1 MDQMESTNSSPS
13 DPQAS
18 VEAASSAV
26 NQDFPDQS
34 FAERFESLLPR
45 IQERWPDVAKQTLEA
60 TRGSL
65 DEMVRVLSDQ
75 SAESST
81 YRIREQLEELLDT
94 AGDKTREFADNLEPL
109 EKRLEAL
116 LDELNTTLRPRIERP
131 VRARPL
137 LAVSVA
143 AGIGLL
149 IGMVVSGGR
158 RS

>member
-1 MDQMESTNSSPS
+1 MESMNSSLP

-18 VEAASSAV
+18 VETAPSK
-26 NQDFPDQS
+26 NQDFSEQS
-34 FAERFESLLPR
+34 FSDRFESLLPR

-75 SAESST
+75 TSNSST
-81 YRIREQLEELLDT
+81 NKVREQLEELIET
-94 AGDKTREFADNLEPL
+94 AGDKTRDFADSLEPL
-109 EKRLEAL
+109 EKRLEDL
-116 LDELNTTLRPRIERP
+116 LDELNTSLRPRIEGP

-137 LAVSVA
+137 LALSVA

-149 IGMVVSGGR
+149 AGIILSGGR
-158 RS
+158 RG